1 MALMFHYVGSKQEL
15 FLFTYDFFSA
25 LLDREYYSKMD
36 YSIKDIFERLRT
48 SYLIQIELMKQYPKI
63 LDFAKLSA
71 RTKSDEINAAL
82 EEREKRRKTYEIF
95 DMIDTTKFRAD
106 LNIEKCKHISQTRRL
121 IVAVIIM
128 TLFFFSRVGNQ
139 WMDRSC
145 EMNNPIIVE
154 FPLRGEWNSP
164 NTPGSKIPSHG
175 TNQLGTRYAYDFI
188 QVDWNSIGYPAYRVS
203 FLQYLFSGV
212 SLNDYYCWGQKVFAP
227 CDGVVVVAEDGYEE
241 RPRTNLLSDLSSA
254 YKNAHYFDPE
264 KDDVQSV
271 AGNYIIIEYKENIY
285 AALCHLQTGSIQVS
299 VGQEI
304 KKGDFIGRVGHSGNS
319 FAPHLHFQLM
329 DSCDIA
335 TANGLPCAFE
345 KYEIYQDNKW
355 QTVTNSIPTSKD
367 RIRFITSASQD
378 VDGGTSLE

>member
-1 MALMFHYVGSKQEL
+1 MNQLTDR
-15 FLFTYDFFSA
+15 LFTT
-25 LLDREYYSKMD
+25 RHISK
-36 YSIKDIFERLRT
+36 
-48 SYLIQIELMKQYPKI
+48 
-63 LDFAKLSA
+63 
-71 RTKSDEINAAL
+71 
-82 EEREKRRKTYEIF
+82 KRR
-95 DMIDTTKFRAD
+95 M
-106 LNIEKCKHISQTRRL
+106 

-329 DSCDIA
+329 DSCDID

>member
-1 MALMFHYVGSKQEL
+1 MNQLTDR
-15 FLFTYDFFSA
+15 LFTT
-25 LLDREYYSKMD
+25 RHISK
-36 YSIKDIFERLRT
+36 
-48 SYLIQIELMKQYPKI
+48 
-63 LDFAKLSA
+63 
-71 RTKSDEINAAL
+71 
-82 EEREKRRKTYEIF
+82 KRR
-95 DMIDTTKFRAD
+95 M
-106 LNIEKCKHISQTRRL
+106 

-241 RPRTNLLSDLSSA
+241 
-254 YKNAHYFDPE
+254 
-264 KDDVQSV
+264 
-271 AGNYIIIEYKENIY
+271 
-285 AALCHLQTGSIQVS
+285 
-299 VGQEI
+299 
-304 KKGDFIGRVGHSGNS
+304 
-319 FAPHLHFQLM
+319 
-329 DSCDIA
+329 
-335 TANGLPCAFE
+335 
-345 KYEIYQDNKW
+345 
-355 QTVTNSIPTSKD
+355 
-367 RIRFITSASQD
+367 
-378 VDGGTSLE
+378 